1 MKTNRDIDHL
11 ILHGRFHIQPEY
23 GLDMLGTY
31 LEDIML
37 LEAGARYADL
47 GISQRRAKTMPGV
60 IYAAAGRPV
69 MVQDPALLKDENKTP
84 KNAFAH
90 LRLQGVMRSR
100 DGASSRGVDS
110 LIQDINLAN
119 YNKRIDGILIEVNS
133 GGGEAIAG
141 EMLMSALENNP
152 KPVVAYAHL
161 MALAYAHLMAS
172 AALEAMLPA
181 DEIIASSKAAEVGSI
196 GTMVTVANKFSE
208 WYKQNYTDI
217 YADKSTNKN
226 AAFRA
231 FLDGDM
237 GPLKK
242 ELNATNEAFLAAVK
256 RHRPLKGDIEHT
268 LSGAM
273 FQASAARRRGLI
285 DGIGGYNYALKRI
298 TAAVKRRK
306 AA

>member
-1 MKTNRDIDHL
+1 VLTNRDIDRL
-11 ILHGRFHIQPEY
+11 LLHGKFHIQPEF
-23 GLDMLGTY
+23 GMDMLSMY
-31 LEDIML
+31 FEDLML
-37 LEAGARYADL
+37 LEAGAKYAEL
-47 GISQRRAKTMPGV
+47 GISQRRAAQRPGV

-84 KNAFAH
+84 KGAFAH
-90 LRLQGVMRSR
+90 LRLSGVMRSR
-100 DGASSRGVDS
+100 DGASHQGVGT
-110 LIQDINLAN
+110 LVQDINLAN
-119 YNKRIDGILIEVNS
+119 YNERIDGILIEVNS

-161 MALAYAHLMAS
+161 MAS

-181 DEIIASSKAAEVGSI
+181 DEIIASNKTAEIGSI
-196 GTMVTVANKFSE
+196 GTMITVSNGFSE
-208 WYKQNYTDI
+208 WYKRNFIDI

-242 ELNATNEAFLAAVK
+242 ELNATNEAFLASVA
-256 RHRPLKGDIEHT
+256 RHRPLKGDVEHT

-273 FQASAARRRGLI
+273 FQAAEARRRGLV
-285 DGIGGYNYALKRI
+285 DGIGGYDYALKRL